1 MRPVRRDKDVRP
13 FKYKNPIFAAGRR
26 AVIKLLQRFHKYVPI
41 SELGLHNYVLTWAKL
56 DFLRSSTMDLPL
68 LNVSG
73 RRIKQL
79 RIQMDSGWTQQ
90 RLARA
95 LQLEGMT
102 VDRSGVAKIEGGYRK
117 ISDFEIVIIA
127 KALGVTPN
135 ELLTDATDKQVHE
148 VLQDSYRPPRPP
160 HTSPT

>member
-13 FKYKNPIFAAGRR
+13 FKYRDPKIAADRR
-26 AVIKLLQRFHKYVPI
+26 VVTKLLYRFHKYVPI
-41 SELGLHNYVLTWAKL
+41 SERRLHNFVLTWAEIG
-56 DFLRSSTMDLPL
+56 FLRSSAKASPL

-73 RRIKQL
+73 RRIKRL
-79 RIQMDSGWTQQ
+79 RIQMESGWTQS

-117 ISDFEIVIIA
+117 ISDVEIVIIA
-127 KALGVTPN
+127 RALRVTPN
-135 ELLTDATDKQVHE
+135 ELLTDATDKLVHE
-148 VLQDSYRPPRPP
+148 VLQDSYRPSRPP
-160 HTSPT
+160 DTGPT

>member
-1 MRPVRRDKDVRP
+1 M
-13 FKYKNPIFAAGRR
+13 
-26 AVIKLLQRFHKYVPI
+26 
-41 SELGLHNYVLTWAKL
+41 E
-56 DFLRSSTMDLPL
+56 LPL

-79 RIQMDSGWTQQ
+79 RMQMDSGWTQQ
-90 RLARA
+90 RLART
-95 LQLEGMT
+95 LQFKGMT

-127 KALGVTPN
+127 KAPGVTPN
-135 ELLTDATDKQVHE
+135 ELLTDATDKLVHE
-148 VLQDSYRPPRPP
+148 VLQDSYRLLRPP

>member
-13 FKYKNPIFAAGRR
+13 FKYKNPTITADRR
-26 AVIKLLQRFHKYVPI
+26 VVTKLLYMFHKYVPI
-41 SELGLHNYVLTWAKL
+41 SERRLYNFVLTWAEI
-56 DFLRSSTMDLPL
+56 DFLRSSAKESAL

-73 RRIKQL
+73 CRIKQL
-79 RIQMDSGWTQQ
+79 RIQMESGWTQS

-117 ISDFEIVIIA
+117 ISDVEIVIIA

-135 ELLTDATDKQVHE
+135 ELLTDATDKLVHE
-148 VLQDSYRPPRPP
+148 VLQDS
-160 HTSPT
+160 

>member
-1 MRPVRRDKDVRP
+1 MGIIVVLRL
-13 FKYKNPIFAAGRR
+13 NPM
-26 AVIKLLQRFHKYVPI
+26 
-41 SELGLHNYVLTWAKL
+41 VL
-56 DFLRSSTMDLPL
+56 SL
-68 LNVSG
+68 LNVAA

-79 RIQMDSGWTQQ
+79 RVQMDSGWTQQ

-102 VDRSGVAKIEGGYRK
+102 VDRSGVAKIEGRYRK
-117 ISDFEIVIIA
+117 ISDVELVIIA

-135 ELLTDATDKQVHE
+135 ELLTDATDKLVHE

-160 HTSPT
+160 HASPT

>member
-13 FKYKNPIFAAGRR
+13 FKCKNPTNAADRR
-26 AVIKLLQRFHKYVPI
+26 AVIKLLYSFHKYVPI
-41 SELGLHNYVLTWAKL
+41 SEQGLHNYVLTWAKL
-56 DFLRSSTMDLPL
+56 GLLHSSAKASPL

-90 RLARA
+90 RLARS

-117 ISDFEIVIIA
+117 ISDVEIVIIA
-127 KALGVTPN
+127 KALGVTP
-135 ELLTDATDKQVHE
+135 DRCD
-148 VLQDSYRPPRPP
+148 R
-160 HTSPT
+160 

>member
-1 MRPVRRDKDVRP
+1 MRPERRDKDVRP
-13 FKYKNPIFAAGRR
+13 FKFKNPTIAADRR
-26 AVIKLLQRFHKYVPI
+26 VVTKLLYRFHKYVPI
-41 SELGLHNYVLTWAKL
+41 SERMVDKFVLTWTKI
-56 DFLRSSTMDLPL
+56 DFLRSSTKESRL

-79 RIQMDSGWTQQ
+79 RIQMESGWTQS

-117 ISDFEIVIIA
+117 ISDVEIVIIA

-135 ELLTDATDKQVHE
+135 ELLTDATDKLVHE
-148 VLQDSYRPPRPP
+148 VLQDSYRPPQPP
-160 HTSPT
+160 YTSPT

>member
-1 MRPVRRDKDVRP
+1 
-13 FKYKNPIFAAGRR
+13 
-26 AVIKLLQRFHKYVPI
+26 
-41 SELGLHNYVLTWAKL
+41 
-56 DFLRSSTMDLPL
+56 LRSNTMELPL
-68 LNVSG
+68 LNVSK

-79 RIQMDSGWTQQ
+79 RMQMDSGWTQQ

-95 LQLEGMT
+95 LQLKGMT

-135 ELLTDATDKQVHE
+135 ELLTDATDKLVHE
-148 VLQDSYRPPRPP
+148 VLQDSYRLLRPP